1 MAVYDCMH
9 YWIEND
15 LLEIRFNEHWDHVD
29 KFVIV
34 EAGET
39 HTGLKKPF
47 NFDHERFKPYMDKIV
62 YRKFDSFDQ
71 AMIDYPHLVDEFVT
85 MDRGTQ
91 QSSADW
97 GRDHFQCNFVL
108 QALLDIGAQDDD
120 IVYVSCPDELLRAGT
135 FETVKAHLEPIT
147 DHGNMPII
155 MFKYMTYGYKFNLLH
170 KSWEESDSSGMV
182 SKLSTYKK
190 RLPATLR
197 DQRICTHLINNA
209 GWHFTFMDQ
218 NGGEDILAKQRAWAH
233 SRDYDPNHTKLKFDS
248 STREEALAR
257 FLADYKLVKVDT
269 APGLQP
275 QYILDNFEKFK
286 NYFSE

>member
-15 LLEIRFNEHWDHVD
+15 LMEIRFNEHWDHVD
-29 KFVIV
+29 KFIIV

-39 HTGLKKPF
+39 HTGLKKSF
-47 NFDHERFKPYMDKIV
+47 NFDHERFKPYAEKIV

-71 AMIDYPHLVDEFVT
+71 AYIDYPHLVDEFVT
-85 MDRGTQ
+85 LDRGTA

-108 QALLDIGAQDDD
+108 QALMDIGATDDD
-120 IVYVSCPDELLRAGT
+120 IVYVSCPDEMLRAST
-135 FETVKAHLEPIT
+135 FATVNKMFATEN
-147 DHGNMPII
+147 DHDNMPVV
-155 MFKYMTYGYKFNLLH
+155 MFKYKTYAYKFNLLH
-170 KSWEESDSSGMV
+170 KDWQESDSSGMV

-197 DQRICTHLINNA
+197 DQRICTHIINNA

-233 SRDYDPNHTKLKFDS
+233 SRDHDPNHSKLKFDS
-248 STREEALAR
+248 STPEEALAR
-257 FLADYKLVKVDT
+257 FLADYKLTPV
-269 APGLQP
+269 PLEEGLQP
-275 QYILDNFEKFK
+275 QYILDNLVELRD
-286 NYFSE
+286 YLSL